1 MLSDQQK
8 EAVRRFAEK
17 EMVAASGTYLK
28 DVSEDVSKEVQ
39 DRIVQNVM
47 DEVFLGKPK
56 KRNVP
61 NS

>member
-28 DVSEDVSKEVQ
+28 DVSKEVQ